1 MGVPG
6 GLGTA
11 QEELAL
17 YEGVRLGSERA
28 FRRLVA
34 GQAGLVGRMAAL
46 YGVDAGELARWTW
59 STALHGLGMFTWNT
73 SFRAWV
79 IGILVAHGRAA
90 DHSAPPPA
98 APPPAPAGT
107 LTSWAGLAWSPRWQA
122 GGWEVVDGALAALP
136 LAEREV
142 VHLHD
147 VEGWPARETY
157 DALGLTG
164 GEGDRLLAAGRERV
178 RCAVAAWLGQAP
190 GPDPDGS
197 QTRAVVELL
206 GLLVREGPAPPPDR
220 ALLAAFR
227 AWRASRRIS
236 LPRRVRGALLAR
248 GFRRPPTMRPPAA

>member
-1 MGVPG
+1 MGAPG

-34 GQAGLVGRMAAL
+34 GQAGLVARMAGL

-59 STALHGLGMFTWNT
+59 GTALHGLGMFTWNS

-90 DHSAPPPA
+90 ARPQPPPPS
-98 APPPAPAGT
+98 PPRATATPS
-107 LTSWAGLAWSPRWQA
+107 TSWAGLAWSPRWQA
-122 GGWEVVDGALAALP
+122 GGWEAVEAALAALP

-147 VEGWPARETY
+147 AEGWPAREAF
-157 DALGLTG
+157 DALGLTA

-178 RCAVAAWLGQAP
+178 RCALADWLGQAP
-190 GPDPDGS
+190 GPDTDGS
-197 QTRAVVELL
+197 QTRAVVEVL
-206 GLLVREGPAPPPDR
+206 GLLVREGAAPTPDR
-220 ALLAAFR
+220 ELLATFR

-236 LPRRVRGALLAR
+236 LPRRLRGALLAR
-248 GFRRPPTMRPPAA
+248 GALPRPRGRAAGA